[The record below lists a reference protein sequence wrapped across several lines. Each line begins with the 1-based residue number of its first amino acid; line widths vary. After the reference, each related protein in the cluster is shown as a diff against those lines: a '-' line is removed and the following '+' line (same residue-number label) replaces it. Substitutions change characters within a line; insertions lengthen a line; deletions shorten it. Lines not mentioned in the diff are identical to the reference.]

1 MPSHKCGGIF
11 SPKPQLLTTQKTTQK
26 TARKSLQKLS
36 HNCNAKKAFKKV
48 LPLRY
53 HQAIATLTAIFNRVK
68 IVLLDDV

>member
-1 MPSHKCGGIF
+1 MPSHKREGIF
-11 SPKPQLLTTQKTTQK
+11 SPKPKLLNTQKTSQ
-26 TARKSLQKLS
+26 KSLQKLS

-53 HQAIATLTAIFNRVK
+53 HQAIAMLTAIFNRVK